1 MLGMMAVVILV
12 LLIKVLPVFQQ
23 VFNQMGME
31 MNGVSR
37 GLLNAGNVISRYS
50 SVFLILA
57 AAHWL
62 HPVFQSYGKRPQ
74 PAAKNGH
81 PSPVFP

>member
-31 MNGVSR
+31 MNG
-37 GLLNAGNVISRYS
+37 
-50 SVFLILA
+50 
-57 AAHWL
+57 
-62 HPVFQSYGKRPQ
+62 
-74 PAAKNGH
+74 
-81 PSPVFP
+81 FPGDF

>member
-37 GLLNAGNVISRYS
+37 GLLNA
-50 SVFLILA
+50 A
-57 AAHWL
+57 T
-62 HPVFQSYGKRPQ
+62 
-74 PAAKNGH
+74 
-81 PSPVFP
+81 